1 MSDPIIEDVQEQIDA
16 FVARVRE
23 TFDVARYPGM
33 TDSGR
38 FDRACDTTE
47 AAFERLKYMFNDYL
61 VTRWAAEA
69 AQLLGAAA
77 RPPQRP
83 SETEREPS

>member
-1 MSDPIIEDVQEQIDA
+1 MSDPITDDVQEQIDA
-16 FVARVRE
+16 FVARVRA

-33 TDSGR
+33 TDSAS
-38 FDRACDTTE
+38 FDRACDASE
-47 AAFERLKYMFNDYL
+47 AAFERLKFVFNDYL

-77 RPPQRP
+77 QPTPQP
-83 SETEREPS
+83 SEKKRESS

>member
-1 MSDPIIEDVQEQIDA
+1 MSDPIIDDVQEQIDA

-38 FDRACDTTE
+38 FDRACDATE
-47 AAFERLKYMFNDYL
+47 TAFERLKYVFNDYL

-69 AQLLGAAA
+69 AQMLGAAP
-77 RPPQRP
+77 RSVQRA
-83 SETEREPS
+83 SEKERDSS

>member
-1 MSDPIIEDVQEQIDA
+1 MSDPIIDDVQEQIDA

-33 TDSGR
+33 TDSKR
-38 FDRACDTTE
+38 FDRACDDAE

-69 AQLLGAAA
+69 APLLESTARRSQHRAAK
-77 RPPQRP
+77 
-83 SETEREPS
+83 ERDSA